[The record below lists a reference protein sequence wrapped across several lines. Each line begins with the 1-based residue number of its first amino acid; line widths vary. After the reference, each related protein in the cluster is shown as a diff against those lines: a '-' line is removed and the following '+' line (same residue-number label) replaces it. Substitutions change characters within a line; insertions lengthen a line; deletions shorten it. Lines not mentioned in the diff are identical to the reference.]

1 MTFWQLSPAAMAF
14 AVAALFAGG
23 LIRGYSGFGA
33 SLVWVSC
40 LCLVLPPPAV
50 VPSTLLLETAS
61 SVTLLPKAWSDAH
74 RPSVRWLLAG
84 ALLGLPIG
92 IWFLAA
98 LPERATRLT
107 VGLVVGLSA
116 LALALSRRTR
126 RLPGR
131 GACASMG
138 TAFGVLNGA
147 CGMGGPPVVLMYLA
161 SPLPMTVNRASLV
174 VFFLAADTMTVA
186 TAGTGGLL
194 TSDVL
199 LQTALFLPLALAGV
213 AAGSWLYRHA
223 RGDARR
229 IVLGLLAVLSLALVG
244 QAVVT

>member
-1 MTFWQLSPAAMAF
+1 MTFWQLPPAAMAF
-14 AVAALFAGG
+14 AVAALLAGG

-50 VPSTLLLETAS
+50 VPSTLLLEVAS
-61 SVTLLPKAWSDAH
+61 SVTLLPKSWPDAH
-74 RPSVRWLLAG
+74 RPSVRWLLTG
-84 ALLGLPIG
+84 ALLGLPTG

-116 LALALSRRTR
+116 LALAFSHQTR
-126 RLPGR
+126 RMPGR
-131 GACASMG
+131 AACAGMG

-161 SPLPMTVNRASLV
+161 SPLPMAVNRASLV
-174 VFFLAADTMTVA
+174 VFFLAADSMTVA
-186 TAGTGGLL
+186 TAATGGLL
-194 TSDVL
+194 TGDVL
-199 LQTALFLPLALAGV
+199 LQTALFLPIALAGV
-213 AAGSWLYRHA
+213 AAGTWLYGHA

-229 IVLGLLAVLSLALVG
+229 IVLGILAVLSLALVG

>member
-14 AVAALFAGG
+14 AVAALLAGG

-50 VPSTLLLETAS
+50 IPSTLLLEIAS
-61 SVTLLPKAWSDAH
+61 SVSLLPKSWPDAN
-74 RPSVRWLLAG
+74 RPSIRWLLAG

-107 VGLVVGLSA
+107 VGLVVGISA
-116 LALALSRRTR
+116 LALALSHRTH

-131 GACASMG
+131 PACAGMG

-161 SPLPMTVNRASLV
+161 SPLPMAVNRASLV
-174 VFFLAADTMTVA
+174 VFFLAADSMTVA

-194 TSDVL
+194 SSEVL
-199 LQTALFLPLALAGV
+199 LQTALFLPVALAGV
-213 AAGSWLYRHA
+213 AAGTWLYRHA
-223 RGDARR
+223 RGDVRR
-229 IVLGLLAVLSLALVG
+229 IVLGILAVLSLALVG
-244 QAVVT
+244 QAVVA

>member
-1 MTFWQLSPAAMAF
+1 MTFWHLSPAAMAF
-14 AVAALFAGG
+14 AVAALLAGG

-50 VPSTLLLETAS
+50 IPSTLLLEVAS
-61 SVTLLPKAWSDAH
+61 SVTLLPKSWPDAH
-74 RPSVRWLLAG
+74 RPSVRWLLTG
-84 ALLGLPIG
+84 ALLGLPTG

-116 LALALSRRTR
+116 LALAFSRRTH

-131 GACASMG
+131 AACAGMG
-138 TAFGVLNGA
+138 TAFGALNGA

-161 SPLPMTVNRASLV
+161 SPLPMAMSRASLV
-174 VFFLAADTMTVA
+174 VFFLAADSMTVA
-186 TAGTGGLL
+186 TAAAGGLL
-194 TSDVL
+194 TGEVL
-199 LQTALFLPLALAGV
+199 WQTALFLPVALAGV
-213 AAGSWLYRHA
+213 AAGTWLYHHA
-223 RGDARR
+223 RGDVRR
-229 IVLGLLAVLSLALVG
+229 IVLGILAVLSLALVG
-244 QAVVT
+244 QAVVA

>member
-1 MTFWQLSPAAMAF
+1 MAF
-14 AVAALFAGG
+14 AIAALLAGG

-33 SLVWVSC
+33 SLIWVSC

-50 VPSTLLLETAS
+50 VPSTLLLEVAS
-61 SVTLLPKAWSDAH
+61 SVTLLPKSWPDAH
-74 RPSVRWLLAG
+74 RPSVRWLLTG
-84 ALLGLPIG
+84 ALVGLPTG

-107 VGLVVGLSA
+107 VGLAVGLSA
-116 LALALSRRTR
+116 LALAFSHRTR
-126 RLPGR
+126 RMPGR
-131 GACASMG
+131 AACAGMG

-161 SPLPMTVNRASLV
+161 SPLPMAVNRASLV
-174 VFFLAADTMTVA
+174 VFFLAADSMTVT
-186 TAGTGGLL
+186 TAGAGGLL
-194 TSDVL
+194 TGDVL
-199 LQTALFLPLALAGV
+199 LQTALFLPIALAGV
-213 AAGSWLYRHA
+213 AAGTWLYHHA

-229 IVLGLLAVLSLALVG
+229 IVLGILAVLSLALVG

>member
-14 AVAALFAGG
+14 AVAALLAGG

-50 VPSTLLLETAS
+50 VPSTLLLEVAS
-61 SVTLLPKAWSDAH
+61 SVTLLPKSWPDAH
-74 RPSVRWLLAG
+74 RPSVRWLLTG
-84 ALLGLPIG
+84 ALLGLPTG

-116 LALALSRRTR
+116 LALAFSHQTR
-126 RLPGR
+126 RMPGR
-131 GACASMG
+131 AACAGMG

-161 SPLPMTVNRASLV
+161 SPLPMAVNRASLV
-174 VFFLAADTMTVA
+174 VFFLAADSMTVA
-186 TAGTGGLL
+186 TAATGGLL
-194 TSDVL
+194 TGDVL
-199 LQTALFLPLALAGV
+199 RQTALFLPIALAGV
-213 AAGSWLYRHA
+213 AAGTWLYRHA

-229 IVLGLLAVLSLALVG
+229 IVLGILAVLSLALVG